1 MEIFILFLKIANNM
15 KARKIIQVLTL
26 VISIAAFVFFIKAKK
41 EAILLLWMLSF
52 SFASVIF
59 GKLFCGYFCPFQ
71 AFDKGWGYILD
82 KLNIKKINTPSIF
95 KKAYVYY
102 PISLILLALVVIK
115 ISGLIIPIKIKIP
128 FLIVAF
134 PILAIFTSDLWHNY
148 LCPFGLVMKLPAL
161 RRFLMPGI
169 ENDKCTKCNICLKIC
184 PTEAIEINNK
194 KLNIIG
200 SKCILCYR
208 CEKICKFDSVKIKTK
223 GD

>member
-134 PILAIFTSDLWHNY
+134 LILAIFTSDLWHNY

-169 ENDKCTKCNICLKIC
+169 ENYKCTKCNICLKIC